1 MKRLAVLLATSL
13 LFAIPAASTSAAP
26 TAAQASP
33 VVFNGENGM
42 LDIGV
47 YLGPSSET
55 TSIPM
60 MGVVPL
66 KVCAA
71 SDCETYTANYL
82 SSPEQYSSHRWL
94 SINISIAQRFNKAAV
109 TVQVPKDLV
118 DSSKGWSEPS
128 NAVTG
133 WTDPAAWYKS
143 RTGRPTLQV
152 LFGTLDS
159 TTMTKADLCANY
171 DPTRTYAS
179 SISAY
184 QQMDITGYTSAKYD
198 LYYKGAIERS
208 VDLSSALSSNTGTSF
223 AIPACGANAFS
234 PFSMTRIEGLTAG
247 RAYKLVYTIS
257 GAGKS
262 DLNATLDFVTTGGC
276 PSGDVTNSSP
286 PRSWS
291 YGVTDDDG
299 ILFSYL
305 SIGLA
310 TWRLESILGKRIA
323 PIYFSPSKVGPYN
336 GKLMNIKT
344 STDKWKYISSLDD
357 WAKVVDKAESMTSK
371 TVLDNTVFA
380 ECTATQV
387 KTTLSIDESV
397 TPAASQACVIEAN
410 VVKPTAIGP
419 CYVKA
424 TVDNASVSTSGVRR
438 FATPATVQMNYSF
451 TSISAA
457 TTTSTTSTT
466 LASTPV
472 TYATT
477 PTVKA
482 APTVKVART
491 LSGKTIASYAKLSV
505 ASASK
510 VSLRV
515 VASSAKVCRVV
526 GTSLKGLK
534 AGTCKVTV
542 SVKPKKGLT
551 KSKTVSVKVTK

>member
-1 MKRLAVLLATSL
+1 MKRLLVLCATSFI
-13 LFAIPAASTSAAP
+13 FAIPATSTSAVP
-26 TAAQASP
+26 TAAQVSP
-33 VVFNGENGM
+33 VVYNGENGM
-42 LDIGV
+42 LAIGV

-55 TSIPM
+55 TSIPW
-60 MGVVPL
+60 MGVVSL
-66 KVCAA
+66 KVCAVT
-71 SDCETYTANYL
+71 DCETYSANYL

-94 SINISIAQRFNKAAV
+94 SINLSIAQRFNKAAV

-128 NAVTG
+128 NAVSG
-133 WTDPAAWYKS
+133 WTDAAAWYRS

-152 LFGTLDS
+152 LFGSLDS

-184 QQMDITGYTSAKYD
+184 QQMDITGYTAAKYD
-198 LYYKGAIERS
+198 LYYKGAIERT
-208 VDLSSALSSNTGTSF
+208 VDLSSVLTGNAGISF
-223 AIPACGANAFS
+223 AIPACGANLFS

-257 GAGKS
+257 GAGKT

-323 PIYFSPSKVGPYN
+323 PIYLSPSKVGPYN

-344 STDKWKYISSLDD
+344 STEKWKYISSLDD
-357 WAKVVDKAESMTSK
+357 WAKVVDNAEPMTSK
-371 TVLDNTVFA
+371 TVLGNTVFA
-380 ECTATQV
+380 DCSASQV
-387 KTTLSIDESV
+387 KTTLSIDETV
-397 TPAASQACVIEAN
+397 TPAASQACIIEAN
-410 VVKPTAIGP
+410 GVKPTAIGP

-424 TVDNASVSTSGVRR
+424 TVDNANVSATGVRR
-438 FATPATVQMNYSF
+438 FSTPATVWMNYSF
-451 TSISAA
+451 TSVSATTTTT
-457 TTTSTTSTT
+457 TTTSTPSVTILKLTTSK
-466 LASTPV
+466 S
-472 TYATT
+472 ATA
-477 PTVKA
+477 K
-482 APTVKVART
+482 
-491 LSGKTIASYAKLSV
+491 SIATYAKLAVLST
-505 ASASK
+505 SK
-510 VSLRV
+510 VSLKV
-515 VASSAKVCRVV
+515 VSSYAKYCKVF
-526 GTSLKGLK
+526 GTTLKGLK
-534 AGTCKVTV
+534 AGSCKVTV
-542 SVKPKKGLT
+542 TVTPKKGNAA
-551 KSKTVSVKVTK
+551 SKTVTLKVTK

>member
-1 MKRLAVLLATSL
+1 MKRLAVLLTTSL

-26 TAAQASP
+26 TAAQVNP
-33 VVFNGENGM
+33 IVFNGENGM
-42 LDIGV
+42 LDIGI
-47 YLGPSSET
+47 YLGPSADT
-55 TSIPM
+55 TAIPW
-60 MGVVPL
+60 MGVVSV

-71 SDCETYTANYL
+71 ADCETYSANYL
-82 SSPEQYSSHRWL
+82 SHPEQYSSHRWL
-94 SINISIAQRFNKAAV
+94 SINLLIGQRFSKTAI
-109 TVQVPKDLV
+109 TVQSPKDLT
-118 DSSKGWSEPS
+118 DPSKGWSEPS

-133 WTDPAAWYKS
+133 WTDPAAWYQS

-152 LFGTLDS
+152 LFSTLDS

-179 SISAY
+179 SVSAY

-198 LYYKGAIERS
+198 LFYKGAIERT
-208 VDLSSALSSNTGTSF
+208 VDLSSALTSNTGTSS
-223 AIPACGANAFS
+223 AIPACGSNAFS

-247 RAYKLVYTIS
+247 RAYKLVYTIT
-257 GAGKS
+257 GAGKP

-286 PRSWS
+286 PRSWT

-299 ILFSYL
+299 ILFSYM
-305 SIGLA
+305 SIGIA
-310 TWRLESILGKRIA
+310 TWRLESILGKRLA

-344 STDKWKYISSLDD
+344 STEKWKYISNLDD
-357 WAKVVDKAESMTSK
+357 WAKVVENAESMTAK
-371 TVLDNTVFA
+371 TVLGNTVFA
-380 ECTATQV
+380 DCTATQV
-387 KTTLSIDESV
+387 KTTLSIDETT

-424 TVDNASVSTSGVRR
+424 TVDNASVSASGVRR
-438 FATPATVQMNYSF
+438 FSTPAIVQMNYSF

-457 TTTSTTSTT
+457 APSNTPTTPGSIS
-466 LASTPV
+466 
-472 TYATT
+472 ATT
-477 PTVKA
+477 PTVKL

-491 LSGKTIASYAKLSV
+491 LSGKAIASYAKLTV
-505 ASASK
+505 ASTSK
-510 VSLRV
+510 ISLRV
-515 VASSAKVCRVV
+515 GSTSAKVCRVV

-542 SVKPKKGLT
+542 SVKPKRGTT
-551 KSKTVSVKVTK
+551 KSKTVSVKVTR